1 MCEETTKR
9 CSTEYA
15 PRNGHV
21 CSHLRDELVQRTPVL
36 CLPPCVRAD
45 LAVGAARKGQTKRFF
60 FFQHAS
66 HVSAVP
72 RRNVESCNTVAA
84 GGQGNPQLRLQLT
97 SQLGCEAI

>member
-45 LAVGAARKGQTKRFF
+45 LAVGAARKGQTTRESD
-60 FFQHAS
+60 QS